1 MARVE
6 RATSRGNKPYITSK
20 MVTFDEV
27 EANYVK
33 TATLEAD
40 YIKAGEI
47 TFTDISGGT
56 ATLGG
61 AANGNGV
68 LEVKNS
74 SGTTQ
79 VKINNTGI
87 TLADDTS
94 IVGGS
99 GVLSLITASNIGLA
113 GYTMSY
119 ISGVTLMESAVEFAI
134 YIPSNFTVSKAIIV
148 VECLKTKADEEVNG
162 RYLPADAAWD
172 KLCKATSLNLYKW
185 ATTRL
190 YMNTGLLDYNQT
202 TSDYTTGTAIPAALN
217 TYTAANYSYV
227 AVTSGDIKTSL
238 DTGFNS
244 FYIKNGNTTATPIDI
259 GDANATSRA
268 VAKAGLIQSAYV
280 KATLFVY
287 GYVK

>member
-27 EANYVK
+27 EADYVKTTTLEADYVK

-68 LEVKNS
+68 LDVKDS
-74 SGTTQ
+74 TGTTK

-94 IVGGS
+94 IIGGS
-99 GVLSLITASNIGLA
+99 GVLAHITVNSNINSQSFLGGSMLLPFGFSFNETYLQDA
-113 GYTMSY
+113 LQFDFY
-119 ISGVTLMESAVEFAI
+119 L
-134 YIPSNFTVSKAIIV
+134 PSNFTITSATITINHIPIDYYYVGTYTRTGYSRN
-148 VECLKTKADEEVNG
+148 LKLYKSTGFSTGKLKYDSGYYIFDTNTLTYAEVTNAFG
-162 RYLPADAAWD
+162 STGFTGSSTVYSN
-172 KLCKATSLNLYKW
+172 ATS
-185 ATTRL
+185 
-190 YMNTGLLDYNQT
+190 
-202 TSDYTTGTAIPAALN
+202 S
-217 TYTAANYSYV
+217 
-227 AVTSGDIKTSL
+227 DIKTSL
-238 DTGFNS
+238 AAGFNS
-244 FYIKNGNTTATPIDI
+244 LKIMSTMTTPTTFAELEERS
-259 GDANATSRA
+259 GGCNAT
-268 VAKAGLIQSAYV
+268 LNI
-280 KATLFVY
+280 Y
-287 GYVK
+287 GYLK